1 MSSSK
6 FERSSDYN
14 DKNLDKYEGE
24 NDKKEHEENEDN
36 DKYDKRSKYEEDEDY
51 DRSEKYER
59 SSRREKRK
67 EQPKYTLSNLVTYLT
82 QRKIFVSRQF
92 VYENTTVFL
101 KARIEN
107 IGENIFIYFPSK
119 YEITPIETLPI
130 TEIVPYELSD
140 EDLLANYQLQENEF
154 RENFAEFQSKDLKN
168 PEDTFSQEH
177 YRALTI
183 QEKNKENHI
192 RKSIIKYV
200 NQLTKFKS
208 CFSKIKYKLVIMS
221 NDVLCYINR
230 HNDVDSY
237 LIRSDEELVKNVI
250 DDKTDTVLNI
260 DHEMYF
266 LIDLP
271 SFYEKIPQ
279 LSTDVISL
287 YRNFYNTLSSV
298 HTKFTAVAEHRFRNY
313 AQLVQQFIIM
323 YNDKNKFLEMLDTLT
338 ASLDTA
344 INQENK
350 LIEKLQLIESKESI
364 ELSKNNERSY
374 RLSKNE
380 KELQKVKELKMK
392 IINTIHEI
400 KTKYHTFILTFD
412 FVITNVVKH
421 LKNIEVDI
429 NLLGIN
435 MQNLIVAQ
443 KSKKK

>member
-6 FERSSDYN
+6 FDSKSLRSSDFN
-14 DKNLDKYEGE
+14 DKN
-24 NDKKEHEENEDN
+24 EET
-36 DKYDKRSKYEEDEDY
+36 DKRESFHHEDHNEREDREKDDRHDDDEEEY
-51 DRSEKYER
+51 DRS
-59 SSRREKRK
+59 RRKEKRK
-67 EQPKYTLSNLVTYLT
+67 EPKYTLSNLVTYLS

-130 TEIVPYELSD
+130 TEIVPYELTD
-140 EDLLANYQLQENEF
+140 DDLLANYQLQETEF
-154 RENFAEFQSKDLKN
+154 RENFGEFQSQDLKN

-183 QEKNKENHI
+183 QEKNKENNI
-192 RKSIIKYV
+192 RKCIIKYV

-237 LIRSDEELVKNVI
+237 LIRSEEDLVKNVI

-271 SFYEKIPQ
+271 NFYEKIPQ

-313 AQLVQQFIIM
+313 AMLVQQFISM

-344 INQENK
+344 INQETK

-364 ELSKNNERSY
+364 ELSKNNEKSY

-380 KELQKVKELKMK
+380 KELQKVRELKMK

-429 NLLGIN
+429 NLLGIS
-435 MQNLIVAQ
+435 MQNLVIAQ
-443 KSKKK
+443 KNNNKKK